1 MFYPWTLF
9 NTFTQ
14 VESTPDYFHTVCN
27 ARRLLIFMQ
36 RSNRWL
42 CLSID
47 FNCFVSVKNCFK
59 MKSLGSLLTLNSNIK
74 SSQCSS
80 KFYLLHFLQVSKLFC
95 EKLWA
100 KIVFDR
106 CNFVLRIQRFG
117 YPVMLCLLSSTQF
130 YLFLIYSLLYIY
142 IVSKISY
149 VLFFLSEFLGR
160 AHLSCSESCI
170 ELTLINLFIRVTVS
184 WRYHENLCHRPSMS
198 GVPTADSS
206 AICFSLPCYP
216 LDLSFLHNDEI
227 LILPSTLLSRVP
239 GVRALWTLHL
249 T

>member
-1 MFYPWTLF
+1 
-9 NTFTQ
+9 
-14 VESTPDYFHTVCN
+14 
-27 ARRLLIFMQ
+27 
-36 RSNRWL
+36 
-42 CLSID
+42 
-47 FNCFVSVKNCFK
+47 
-59 MKSLGSLLTLNSNIK
+59 MKSWGSLLTLNSNIK

-170 ELTLINLFIRVTVS
+170 ELTLICLSVWLSVGDTTKISVTGPPCPVYLPLTVAPFVSHCRVTHLIYRFYTMT
-184 WRYHENLCHRPSMS
+184 RY
-198 GVPTADSS
+198 
-206 AICFSLPCYP
+206 
-216 LDLSFLHNDEI
+216 
-227 LILPSTLLSRVP
+227 
-239 GVRALWTLHL
+239 
-249 T
+249 